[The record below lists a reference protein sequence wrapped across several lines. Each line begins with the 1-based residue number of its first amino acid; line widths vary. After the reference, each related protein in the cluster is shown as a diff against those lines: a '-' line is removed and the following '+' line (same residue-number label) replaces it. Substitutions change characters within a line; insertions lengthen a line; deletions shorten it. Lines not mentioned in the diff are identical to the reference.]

1 MSAKGRQNNLKR
13 TAVKVDSKI
22 LRLKRKAG
30 WLTVAVLTIVI
41 VINLVVQGVIGGGLT
56 IDLTDE
62 KIMTTGDV
70 TRTLLGNLNSDVEL
84 IILDDPVQF
93 LTYNQ
98 FMEPLLEEYARY
110 AKGHLT
116 IEYKDPQDFP
126 TIVEELD
133 PDGHLQLQEQQ
144 ILVRGLK
151 TGRARVLNQ
160 TDLLQTKRDEQ
171 TGVLVQTGYKAEST
185 LSGAIQYVTAEA
197 VPTIYFSI
205 GHGEADLDVDYQ
217 SLKALLLN
225 NRYHVDQLGAP
236 GGAEIPEDAQAVFIL
251 APTKDL
257 TETEVDIYS
266 HYIKNGG
273 SLFVALDYGGGE
285 FDNLNKVL
293 ELFNLRV
300 DNDRIAEANDRLIF
314 NNDPHSILAQAP
326 ESRITAQ
333 DLSNSTLMLNSRSIS
348 EGDLAEEWIGVQPIV
363 TTDDRGVLEPG
374 GDKDQQSEPGVRV
387 MAMLSENS
395 GFITNSRMSSA
406 KAIVFGSASAF
417 SDEVLQV
424 LGDSGYNYSL
434 LYNSTGW
441 LTNVEDALGTLLIME
456 KPLTDYQLNTL
467 SNTALTLATL
477 FCVVLLPLALFVV
490 AAATHRRRRF
500 M

>member
-1 MSAKGRQNNLKR
+1 MSVKGKRNHLKR
-13 TAVKVDSKI
+13 TVVEVDPKI
-22 LRLKRKAG
+22 LRLRRKAG
-30 WLTVAVLTIVI
+30 WLTAAVLLIVI
-41 VINLVVQGVIGGGLT
+41 VINLAVQGVVGGGLT
-56 IDLTDE
+56 IDLTEE

-70 TRTLLGNLNSDVEL
+70 TRTLLDNLDSKVEL

-93 LTYNQ
+93 LAYNQ
-98 FMEPLLEEYARY
+98 FMEPLLEEYERY
-110 AKGHLT
+110 AKGNLT
-116 IEYKDPQDFP
+116 IEYKDPRDFP
-126 TIVEELD
+126 NIVEELD

-151 TGRARVLNQ
+151 TGRARVLSQ

-171 TGVLVQTGYKAEST
+171 TGTLVQTGYKAEST

-217 SLKALLLN
+217 SLKALFLN

-236 GGAEIPEDAQAVFIL
+236 GGAEIPEDARAVFIL

-257 TETEVDIYS
+257 TEAEVDIYS

-273 SLFVALDYGGGE
+273 SLFVALDYGAGD

-293 ELFNLRV
+293 ALFNLRV
-300 DNDRIAEANDRLIF
+300 DKDRIAEVNDRLIF
-314 NNDPHSILAQAP
+314 NNDPYSILAQAP
-326 ESRITAQ
+326 ASRITAE
-333 DLSNSTLMLNSRSIS
+333 DLSNSTLMLNSRAIS
-348 EGDLAEEWIGVQPIV
+348 EADFPEEWIGVQPIV
-363 TTDDRGVLEPG
+363 TTDDQGVLEPG
-374 GDKDQQSEPGVRV
+374 GDKDQQSEPDVQI

-395 GFITNSRMSSA
+395 GFITHSGMSSA
-406 KAIVFGSASAF
+406 KAVVFGSASAF
-417 SDEVLQV
+417 SDAVLQV

-434 LYNSTGW
+434 LYNAAGW
-441 LTNVEDALGTLLIME
+441 LTDAEDALGTLLIRE
-456 KPLTDYQLNTL
+456 KPLTDYRLNTL

-477 FCVVLLPLALFVV
+477 FCVVLLPLALFAV
-490 AAATHRRRRF
+490 AVATHRRRKF